1 MIDVTPRERP
11 DEEFSASER
20 AHLTM
25 QVHGLLNALR
35 EMEAFADRLNAAQF
49 HGAIRDAV
57 LACGFA
63 DELEAWQGI
72 MLHIRSGPCHEPSCR
87 DRQPRA

>member
-20 AHLTM
+20 AHLAM

-35 EMEAFADRLNAAQF
+35 EMEAFADRLNAARAWRKLL
-49 HGAIRDAV
+49 HNLLMHWPGADLPPVIRDEGGRWA
-57 LACGFA
+57 
-63 DELEAWQGI
+63 
-72 MLHIRSGPCHEPSCR
+72 MRR
-87 DRQPRA
+87 K